1 MIADQTELVDRNLF
15 VAEGRLVVR
24 RLIDLQQW
32 PIESILLTQT
42 AAENLVDVLPKTD
55 RARFISSTRR

>member
-1 MIADQTELVDRNLF
+1 MSFIPIASLDDSQVANYRLIADHDALLERELF

-32 PIESILLTQT
+32 PIESI
-42 AAENLVDVLPKTD
+42 PP
-55 RARFISSTRR
+55 RPR